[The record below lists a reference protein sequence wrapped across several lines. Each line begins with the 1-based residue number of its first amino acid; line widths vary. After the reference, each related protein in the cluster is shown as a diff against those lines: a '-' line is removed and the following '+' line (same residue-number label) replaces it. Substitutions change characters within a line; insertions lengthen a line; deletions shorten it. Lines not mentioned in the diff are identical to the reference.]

1 MKVAVYYN
9 NRDIRIEER
18 PVPSLKQGELLIKV
32 HSASVCGSDVMEWYR
47 VEKIGRVLGHEIA
60 GEVVEVGV
68 GVKIYKK
75 GDRVAASHHVPC
87 YQCHYC
93 RLGNHTLCNTLKTT
107 NFDPGGFSQ
116 LIRLPEINV
125 RYGVYRLPDHVSY
138 EEGTFIEP
146 LACVVRGQ
154 RKANVRPGQTVL
166 IIGSG
171 ISGLLH
177 LLLAR
182 AKGVDRI
189 ITVDIDESRL
199 KTAKDFGADQVW
211 HAQEDIG
218 KRLLELNENRLADVV
233 IVCSGATSSIGQAL
247 DCVGLG
253 GTVLFF
259 ALVGPDCVVPMAMN
273 RIFWQKGAT
282 LMNSYA
288 ASPEDHHESL
298 ELIGTGIVPVKK
310 MITHRLPFDRIGEGF
325 QLVAEAKKSL
335 KVIIDPTRG

>member
-18 PVPSLKQGELLIKV
+18 PVPSVKEGELLIKI
-32 HSASVCGSDVMEWYR
+32 HSASICGSDVTEWYR
-47 VEKIGRVLGHEIA
+47 VEKVGRVLGHEIA
-60 GEVVEVGV
+60 GEVAEVGA
-68 GVKIYKK
+68 GVAAYKK
-75 GDRVAASHHVPC
+75 GDRVVASHHVPC

-93 RLGNHTLCNTLKTT
+93 RLGHHTLCSTLKTT
-107 NFDPGGFSQ
+107 NFDPGGFAQ
-116 LIRLPEINV
+116 LIRLPAINV
-125 RYGVYRLPDHVSY
+125 RHGVYRLPDHVSY
-138 EEGTFIEP
+138 EEGTFTEP
-146 LACVVRGQ
+146 LACAIRGQ
-154 RKANVRPGQTVL
+154 RKADVRKGQTVL

-182 AKGVDRI
+182 ANGIDRI
-189 ITVDIDESRL
+189 SAVDIDESRL
-199 KTAKDFGADQVW
+199 KAAGDFGADQVW
-211 HAQEDIG
+211 HASEDIG
-218 KRLLELNENRLADVV
+218 KRLLEWNENRLADCV
-233 IVCSGATSSIGQAL
+233 IVCSGAETSIRQAL

-259 ALVGPDCVVPMAMN
+259 ALIGPDCVFPMPMN

-298 ELIGTGIVPVKK
+298 ELIGSGRIPVRK
-310 MITHRLPFDRIGEGF
+310 MITHRLPLGRIGEGF
-325 QLVAEAKKSL
+325 QLAAEAKKSL
-335 KVIIDPTRG
+335 KVIIDPNN

>member
-1 MKVAVYYN
+1 MRVATYYN
-9 NRDIRIEER
+9 NQDIRIEEVS
-18 PVPSLKQGELLIKV
+18 VPKIGEGELLLKV
-32 HSASVCGSDVMEWYR
+32 RAAGICGSDVTEWYR
-47 VEKIGRVLGHEIA
+47 TKKMGKVLGHEIA
-60 GEVVEVGV
+60 GEVVEVGD
-68 GVKIYKK
+68 GVVSYKK

-199 KTAKDFGADQVW
+199 KT
-211 HAQEDIG
+211 
-218 KRLLELNENRLADVV
+218 
-233 IVCSGATSSIGQAL
+233 
-247 DCVGLG
+247 
-253 GTVLFF
+253 
-259 ALVGPDCVVPMAMN
+259 
-273 RIFWQKGAT
+273 
-282 LMNSYA
+282 
-288 ASPEDHHESL
+288 
-298 ELIGTGIVPVKK
+298 
-310 MITHRLPFDRIGEGF
+310 
-325 QLVAEAKKSL
+325 
-335 KVIIDPTRG
+335 